1 MAHCKLNPGSEIYGR
16 PDFFELVLTWI
27 IIRLIHELRRNA
39 RKLEKLEQ
47 LFIFVGDG
55 LALLGISCRLSFKS
69 YALEIY
75 PENSKIYPEE
85 YEIENLLNFT
95 TRLLT
100 AFNMSATLCYCRS
113 QFFSFF
119 G

>member
-1 MAHCKLNPGSEIYGR
+1 MQE
-16 PDFFELVLTWI
+16 
-27 IIRLIHELRRNA
+27 
-39 RKLEKLEQ
+39 KLEKVEQ
-47 LFIFVGDG
+47 IFIFVGDG